1 MSRNRYVVCYD
12 VRDPVRLRKTHQTML
27 GFGDPL
33 QYSVF
38 LCELS
43 RAERAMM
50 ETALRRV
57 IAIREDSVV
66 VIDLGPARGV
76 AAKRIT
82 RLGVGKVP
90 VPERGLVI

>member
-1 MSRNRYVVCYD
+1 MSRHRFVVCYD
-12 VRDPVRLRKTHQTML
+12 VRDPSRLRRTYQAMM

-50 ETALRRV
+50 ESVLLRV
-57 IAIREDSVV
+57 VAVREDSVV
-66 VIDLGPARGV
+66 VIDLGPARGP
-76 AAKRIT
+76 AARRIT
-82 RLGVGKVP
+82 ELGVGRVP
-90 VPERGLVI
+90 RPERGVVV